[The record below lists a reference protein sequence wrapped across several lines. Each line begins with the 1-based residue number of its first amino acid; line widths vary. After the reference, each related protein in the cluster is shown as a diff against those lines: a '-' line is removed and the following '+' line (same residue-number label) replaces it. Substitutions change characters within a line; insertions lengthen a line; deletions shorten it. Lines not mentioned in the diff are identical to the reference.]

1 MLLIKKKPVKVL
13 CVQLVPIYCLTHLAV
28 SKSPYGDVERKVT
41 SYENITVDIL
51 KRFVLSNVALPPPAL
66 LLLLFLYL
74 SVLLFRC
81 HNSSTLF
88 LSNHWNWL
96 GWSFGWNECLMVKL
110 GSQPNLLSWPS
121 IRAFYI
127 PIRPL
132 LSSTA
137 LTSLHTRS

>member
-1 MLLIKKKPVKVL
+1 MTRLSEPTVHCKIYSSRCLAKLSTRSSRLILFQIMRKSVSAFDKKKTVKVL

-88 LSNHWNWL
+88 LSNHWN
-96 GWSFGWNECLMVKL
+96 
-110 GSQPNLLSWPS
+110 
-121 IRAFYI
+121 
-127 PIRPL
+127 
-132 LSSTA
+132 
-137 LTSLHTRS
+137 